1 MSLHSDLLRL
11 LPGAVQRRLTGIP
24 AFVDGLLAE
33 AESNVAL
40 LRELS
45 DDDREQLRAIG
56 IIRALIERLSSA
68 IEFASAAV
76 KEAEQLGAE
85 SIRIGSLVL
94 DSNGQVQ
101 RQEAEALAELRTMC
115 DAQGL
120 TRYLGMNWQDMII
133 ALGRSRPWRTR
144 V

>member
-1 MSLHSDLLRL
+1 MSLHSDLLHL

-33 AESNVAL
+33 AESNVQS

-45 DDDREQLRAIG
+45 DDDREQLRTIG
-56 IIRALIERLSSA
+56 MVRALIERLSSA

-76 KEAEQLGAE
+76 KEAERLGAE

-94 DSNGQVQ
+94 DSNGAVQ
-101 RQEAEALAELRTMC
+101 REEAEALKALRKLC

-120 TRYLGMNWQDMII
+120 TEYFRMSWRDMII
-133 ALGRSRPWRTR
+133 ALARTRPWRTR